1 MKIFFFKFLKRT
13 ENTYTT
19 SILDI
24 FGFENFETNSFEQ
37 LCINIAN
44 EQIQFYF
51 NQHVFAW
58 EMQEYENEEIDGS
71 EVCFID
77 NRPVLDMLLQKPMG
91 ILSLLDEE
99 IRFPKA
105 TDSSLVGK

>member
-1 MKIFFFKFLKRT
+1 
-13 ENTYTT
+13 
-19 SILDI
+19 
-24 FGFENFETNSFEQ
+24 
-37 LCINIAN
+37 
-44 EQIQFYF
+44 
-51 NQHVFAW
+51 
-58 EMQEYENEEIDGS
+58 MQEYENEEIDGS

>member
-1 MKIFFFKFLKRT
+1 
-13 ENTYTT
+13 
-19 SILDI
+19 
-24 FGFENFETNSFEQ
+24 
-37 LCINIAN
+37 
-44 EQIQFYF
+44 
-51 NQHVFAW
+51 VFAW
-58 EMQEYENEEIDGS
+58 EMQEYENEGIEGS

-105 TDSSLVGK
+105 IILIHQCQQWRWKP